1 MTADYPL
8 LAVPGYEL
16 YQLAHVATFIA
27 DGLVRHRRAAVARD
41 RRGRRRAARDVHA
54 GRAALANA
62 VGDPGVAAGPSPR
75 PLDAD
80 TYRAAR
86 GLLAG
91 QLDRQALVVS
101 LSSLGRDSWAVV
113 GFVPGLGPV
122 GAEVTTHDLA
132 GALREHILTLPARE
146 LAGWSVTERPLRLGQ
161 DRWGTAHEAAAVA
174 DLDPRRAQHQAVA
187 RHLRGVSSEVDG
199 AIAERF
205 AGVDLD
211 TASASPAPTPQRAA
225 PPPTPGEETTRQ
237 PFRAASRALAV
248 EADDDAVE
256 LLNQQNEAPGA
267 RAAHGEMPGRSP
279 RPAQPS
285 SHRPAPGRGAIRP

>member
-16 YQLAHVATFIA
+16 YQLAHIATFIA
-27 DGLVRHRRAAVARD
+27 DGLVRHRRAAVTRD
-41 RRGRRRAARDVHA
+41 RPGRRRAARDVHA
-54 GRAALANA
+54 GRTALAHA
-62 VGDPGVAAGPSPR
+62 VGDPRAAAVPLPR

-86 GLLAG
+86 GLMAG
-91 QLDRQALVVS
+91 EPGRQALVVS

-122 GAEVTTHDLA
+122 GAEVANHDLA
-132 GALREHILTLPARE
+132 AALREHILERPARE
-146 LAGWSVTERPLRLGQ
+146 LVGWSVTDRPLRLGQ
-161 DRWGTAHEAAAVA
+161 DRWGSADEVAAVA

-187 RHLRGVSSEVDG
+187 RRLRGLSSEVDG
-199 AIAERF
+199 VIAERF

-211 TASASPAPTPQRAA
+211 AAAAPTTPAPRKATPS
-225 PPPTPGEETTRQ
+225 PPSSEETVQST
-237 PFRAASRALAV
+237 FRAASQALAV

-256 LLNQQNEAPGA
+256 LLNEQNDVRP
-267 RAAHGEMPGRSP
+267 AHGDGHAP
-279 RPAQPS
+279 RPTERADPRQV
-285 SHRPAPGRGAIRP
+285 PGRGAIRP